1 MAQRSRRITPTGTL
15 WLVAMAWISCPDAFT
30 ADVMYM
36 TRPLRTVW
44 IHHDNSSSLQKT
56 GGKMIIKIDR
66 LLLTNHSQLYN
77 CAIFCLLF
85 IDHLLKNVWFKTADV
100 LFCFLATLHV
110 SSRVFFLTEKPPGP
124 FFFWLQRWNDNYAAM
139 WRCLSSRWGRRG
151 GKWRDRVDEWGV
163 GGWMGGK

>member
-124 FFFWLQRWNDNYAAM
+124 FFSGANAETTITRPCGDA
-139 WRCLSSRWGRRG
+139 CRRG
-151 GKWRDRVDEWGV
+151 GEGV
-163 GGWMGGK
+163 EGSGEIGWMNGG